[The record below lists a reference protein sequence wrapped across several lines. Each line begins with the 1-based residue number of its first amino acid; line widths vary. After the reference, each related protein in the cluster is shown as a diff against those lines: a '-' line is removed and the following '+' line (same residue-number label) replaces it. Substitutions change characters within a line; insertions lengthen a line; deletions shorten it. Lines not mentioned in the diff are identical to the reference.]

1 MTTAASRGLPR
12 AARRAR
18 LGRAAL
24 ALARLSMVCFVA
36 LARAASPPEVHLA
49 VERPG
54 GMTFVLAVRL
64 SGANASASPG
74 VDVVVTRAS
83 VGGSS
88 PGAAQV
94 G

>member
-18 LGRAAL
+18 VGRAAL

-74 VDVVVTRAS
+74 
-83 VGGSS
+83 
-88 PGAAQV
+88 AAQV